1 MIVFLDIL
9 KNVVD
14 INNFGMEDMY
24 MKKLVKVVL
33 SLTAVVAVLGGVWMV
48 LSKVFGE
55 EEYEDDYDDYYMEDE
70 VENEKL
76 PRGNKRRGYFTIDLT
91 KNAEVEE

>member
-1 MIVFLDIL
+1 MTVFLDIL

-76 PRGNKRRGYFTIDLT
+76 PRGNKRRGYFTIDLN
-91 KNAEVEE
+91 KNAEV

>member
-1 MIVFLDIL
+1 
-9 KNVVD
+9 
-14 INNFGMEDMY
+14 

-55 EEYEDDYDDYYMEDE
+55 EEYEDDYEDYYMEDNYE
-70 VENEKL
+70 EEEL
-76 PRGNKRRGYFTIDLT
+76 PKGKKRRGYFTIDLN
-91 KNAEVEE
+91 KNAEV